1 MPAIFA
7 HKLIAKIT
15 LFNYPEKIKKIIHNY
30 KEAYYSGTLGP
41 DPLYFYGFMKK
52 LPLTAKADEIH
63 RTSGNIL
70 FAEKANNEE
79 YLSFMFGF
87 ITHYTLDKN
96 IHKYVHQIENEFSHV
111 KLERKLE
118 YLLLK
123 SNQIDYN
130 SYNFNKHIILPK
142 NIVNEVARLLKID
155 SKTANKAYKDTN
167 FIIKYAYNLKKRKL
181 VNIVMKLTKTY
192 EKNKNMLFDITL
204 DPLYQKK
211 LETIYD
217 IWLESIDEIVVN
229 VNNYYDYI
237 YENKPLNSNFNYNF
251 EGEVVKN

>member
-15 LFNYPEKIKKIIHNY
+15 LFDYPEKIKKIIHNY
-30 KEAYYSGTLGP
+30 KEVYYSGTLGP

-63 RTSGNIL
+63 RTSGNNL

-123 SNQIDYN
+123 NNQIDYN